1 MSAKSA
7 IQWTTHTFNIAWGCI
22 EASAGCNN
30 CYARTFSKRMGY
42 DVWGV
47 GADRR
52 TFDEKYWKQP
62 LKWDRQARRAD
73 RRDRVFC
80 SSMTDVF
87 LNDPIINREREKLWP
102 LITATPNLDWQI
114 LTKHP
119 ERFKATLPDPLP
131 PNVWLGVSVE
141 KNDVAWRAE
150 ALRVTSPA
158 VRFLSLEPLLGSLHR
173 LSLDGVDWVIV
184 GGESGAGWRPIDL
197 DWARDLRDRCH
208 ALYIPFFFKQV
219 SALHPTDE
227 MIPEDLRI
235 REYPLTVV

>member
-52 TFDEKYWKQP
+52 TFNEKYWRQP
-62 LKWDRQARRAD
+62 LAWDRKARRAG

-102 LITATPNLDWQI
+102 LIEATPNLDWQI

-141 KNDVAWRAE
+141 TNDQGWRAQM
-150 ALRVTSPA
+150 LRRTRA
-158 VRFLSLEPLLGSLHR
+158 RIRFLSLEPLLGPIQAEFLR
-173 LSLDGVDWVIV
+173 GIDWIIV
-184 GGESGAGWRPIDL
+184 GGESGPGWRPMDL
-197 DWARDLRDRCH
+197 EWARELR
-208 ALYIPFFFKQV
+208 AYAGGVWGIPFFFKQV

-235 REYPLTVV
+235 REYPVAA